1 MLEVK
6 RIEIIANYVELG
18 KILQG
23 LEKAGI
29 ENCTVIR
36 DVAGTSTRGD
46 SKHNLAMTMLDNVY
60 IIAFCPPE
68 KLALAS
74 DSIRSILNKYG
85 GSCFISDAVE
95 LPTTKCVS

>member
-6 RIEIIANYVELG
+6 RIEIIADYVELG

-29 ENCTVIR
+29 ENCTVMR
-36 DVAGTSTRGD
+36 NVAGTSTKGD
-46 SKHNLAMTMLDNVY
+46 GKHNLAMTMLDNVY
-60 IIAFCPPE
+60 IIAFCAPE
-68 KLALAS
+68 KITLAS
-74 DSIRSILNKYG
+74 ESIRSILNKYG

-95 LPTTKCVS
+95 LPITKCIG

>member
-6 RIEIIANYVELG
+6 RIEIIADYVELG

-36 DVAGTSTRGD
+36 DVARTSTKTDGN
-46 SKHNLAMTMLDNVY
+46 HTLAMTMLDNVY
-60 IIAFCPPE
+60 IIAFCPSE
-68 KLALAS
+68 KIALAA
-74 DSIRSILNKYG
+74 DAIRSILNKYG

-95 LPTTKCVS
+95 LLTTKCVS

>member
-6 RIEIIANYVELG
+6 RIEIIADYVELG

-29 ENCTVIR
+29 ENCTVMR
-36 DVAGTSTRGD
+36 NVVGTSTKGD
-46 SKHNLAMTMLDNVY
+46 GKHNQAMTMLDNVY
-60 IIAFCPPE
+60 IIAFCAPE
-68 KLALAS
+68 KIALAS
-74 DSIRSILNKYG
+74 ESIRSILNKYG

-95 LPTTKCVS
+95 LPITKCIG

>member
-6 RIEIIANYVELG
+6 RIEIIADYVELG
-18 KILQG
+18 KILRG

-36 DVAGTSTRGD
+36 DVAKTSTRGD
-46 SKHNLAMTMLDNVY
+46 GKHNLAMTMLDNVY

-68 KLALAS
+68 KIAVAS
-74 DSIRSILNKYG
+74 EAIRNILNKYG
-85 GSCFISDAVE
+85 GSCFISDALE
-95 LPTTKCVS
+95 LQTTKCVS

>member
-6 RIEIIANYVELG
+6 RIEIIADYVELG
-18 KILQG
+18 KILRG

-29 ENCTVIR
+29 ANCTVIR
-36 DVAGTSTRGD
+36 NVAGTSTKED
-46 SKHNLAMTMLDNVY
+46 SKHNLAITMLDNVY

-68 KLALAS
+68 KIAVAAE
-74 DSIRSILNKYG
+74 SIRRILNKYG

-95 LPTTKCVS
+95 LQTTKCVS

>member
-6 RIEIIANYVELG
+6 RVEIIADYVELG

-36 DVAGTSTRGD
+36 NVAGTSTRGD
-46 SKHNLAMTMLDNVY
+46 KHNLAITMLDNVY

-68 KLALAS
+68 KIALAS
-74 DSIRSILNKYG
+74 ESIRSILNKYG

-95 LPTTKCVS
+95 LQTTKCVG